1 MATFVKDVEEIRQRA
16 MQKIEEG
23 AVTNSYQLNRD
34 EVVGILNEAL
44 ATEIVCV
51 LRYMHHYFMSTG
63 VHARAVAEI
72 FKQHA
77 DAEREHVDEIGERI
91 QQLGGKPDFNPGSLV
106 GRSVSQYAEGETLAD
121 MLREDLIAERMVIDV
136 YQRMIEYFGSKDP
149 TTRTLIEHIKAEEEE
164 HASELADMMFIVDPR
179 SGADRGQD
187 PGTDPLEHGRESTGD
202 DRARQQQPQRQPVQP
217 PAVSTPSAAQ
227 MSRPPAS
234 EENSA
239 WGNEANIGQAGGS
252 RPPRSIEQNRP
263 PRGTWGNE
271 QNVGKQQGAGR
282 ETRGSGDNRSRQ
294 DNERRA
300 HVEEATAGMPKKKT
314 PTGPENTNITNRP
327 QEEHVTPKA
336 ERGNDVSGKSKN
348 MARSGA
354 GNLANALGRSAADR
368 DTRRDAQQSTRGEMR
383 PARDRGVSKRYNETG
398 LGLRGESEPP
408 PSNIGGVGGR
418 TMNRRAGRAQDDISV
433 DEVAERPNPGASTGT
448 NRTPKILQKN
458 RKTKR
463 AA

>member
-23 AVTNSYQLNRD
+23 AVTDSYQLNRD

-77 DAEREHVDEIGERI
+77 DAEREHVDEIAERI

-106 GRSVSQYAEGETLAD
+106 GRSVSQYAEGATLAD
-121 MLREDLIAERMVIDV
+121 MLREDLIAERIVIDV

-187 PGTDPLEHGRESTGD
+187 PGTNPLEHGREPAGGD
-202 DRARQQQPQRQPVQP
+202 RPQQQS
-217 PAVSTPSAAQ
+217 AVSGAPTAE
-227 MSRPPAS
+227 MSRPPAPQ
-234 EENSA
+234 ENLA
-239 WGNEANIGQAGGS
+239 WGNEANVGQAGPS
-252 RPPRSIEQNRP
+252 HPPRATRDNRP
-263 PRGTWGNE
+263 PSGSWGNE
-271 QNVGKQQGAGR
+271 QNVGQQQAAGP
-282 ETRGSGDNRSRQ
+282 EDRGSDENRSRQ
-294 DNERRA
+294 DLERHS
-300 HVEEATAGMPKKKT
+300 HVEEATAGMNKKRT
-314 PTGPENTNITNRP
+314 QTGPENTNITNRP
-327 QEEHVTPKA
+327 QQERVSPKA
-336 ERGNDVSGKSKN
+336 ERGDDAAGKSKN
-348 MARSGA
+348 IARSGA

-368 DTRRDAQQSTRGEMR
+368 DTRRDAQQNTRGEMR
-383 PARDRGVSKRYNETG
+383 PTRDRGASKQYNEAG
-398 LGLRGESEPP
+398 LGLQGESEPP
-408 PSNIGGVGGR
+408 ASNIGGVGGR
-418 TMNRRAGRAQDDISV
+418 TMNRRGARV
-433 DEVAERPNPGASTGT
+433 DEDVTTDERAERPNAGGSTGT

-458 RKTKR
+458 RKSKR